1 MRKKADTTCNG
12 QAQVKRPVTK
22 SYDDMK
28 QWDSSEDT
36 TTRLSIT
43 LQLEVGSMGREA
55 GNMTWTSFY
64 CRSFP
69 AVPPHKAEITC
80 HKKPR
85 HARPRYYCLPELER
99 FWAKHV
105 QWLLKAQSYAAE
117 LNDCSK
123 PYSMHTNTSTR
134 TYVCAPMYIYVY
146 IYIHMYTCYLL
157 CIASKNRTCKN
168 TWQPP
173 RWNRGFLH
181 VLNNALSLSAKTWL
195 SLEVERICAKHI
207 QWLLK
212 AYSHRAKRNDC
223 SKPCS
228 INKDLYR
235 NMYTCTYVYIYL
247 HITSICIYIY
257 IYIYI
262 CIYVAVYVLYPHSRD
277 HKNTRQSPR
286 WNRGFLHVLN
296 YSLSL
301 SAKTWLGLCLAFI
314 SYCTT
319 FIQSDSGHAAY
330 IAMHSAL

>member
-1 MRKKADTTCNG
+1 MCICIYTSVNKYICIYIYTCVYIYIYIYTTMRKKADKTCNG
-12 QAQVKRPVTK
+12 QAQVERPVTK

-43 LQLEVGSMGREA
+43 LQLKVGSMGREA

-134 TYVCAPMYIYVY
+134 TCVCAPMYIYVY
-146 IYIHMYTCYLL
+146 IYI
-157 CIASKNRTCKN
+157 
-168 TWQPP
+168 
-173 RWNRGFLH
+173 
-181 VLNNALSLSAKTWL
+181 
-195 SLEVERICAKHI
+195 
-207 QWLLK
+207 
-212 AYSHRAKRNDC
+212 
-223 SKPCS
+223 
-228 INKDLYR
+228 
-235 NMYTCTYVYIYL
+235 
-247 HITSICIYIY
+247 
-257 IYIYI
+257 YI
-262 CIYVAVYVLYPHSRD
+262 CVHVICYVLHLKIVHAKIHDNRLDETVASCMCWTMHCLSRQ
-277 HKNTRQSPR
+277 K
-286 WNRGFLHVLN
+286 RG
-296 YSLSL
+296 
-301 SAKTWLGLCLAFI
+301 LG
-314 SYCTT
+314 
-319 FIQSDSGHAAY
+319 
-330 IAMHSAL
+330 